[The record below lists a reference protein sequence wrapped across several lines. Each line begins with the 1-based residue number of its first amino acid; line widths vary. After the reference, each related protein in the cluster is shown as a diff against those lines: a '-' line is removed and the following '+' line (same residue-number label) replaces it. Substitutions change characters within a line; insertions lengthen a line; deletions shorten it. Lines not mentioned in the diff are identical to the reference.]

1 MEQLS
6 ETLRSLWGVW
16 LMTLF
21 VGIVLWAYWPK
32 NKDKLQDHALIPFR
46 DDDDDDSGKG
56 GDGNRDGK
64 GSA

>member
-21 VGIVLWAYWPK
+21 VGIVLWAYWPR

-46 DDDDDDSGKG
+46 DDDDDVVV
-56 GDGNRDGK
+56 DGNRDGK
-64 GSA
+64 GGSA